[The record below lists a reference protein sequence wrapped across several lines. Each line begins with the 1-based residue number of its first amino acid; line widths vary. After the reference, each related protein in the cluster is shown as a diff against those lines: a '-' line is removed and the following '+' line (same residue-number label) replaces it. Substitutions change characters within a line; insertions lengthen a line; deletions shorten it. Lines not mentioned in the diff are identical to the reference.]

1 MTNTTINY
9 INIDGIKIDINKN
22 ITSYNTTEEFEGY
35 KITSIEYEDYLIIFS
50 EDEHVTTININS
62 IDYPY
67 YIFNSYKY
75 VLVCKTEKTYKLYE
89 NKISI
94 RGLKIFGGEDET
106 VVKNFQRKPS
116 LRYCMFLQSTPKHTY
131 YNIDL
136 APNIAIQ
143 YKTATDP
150 IVALIALAN
159 FIKQYSNV
167 IFYKE
172 NNYLYGKFTTNIDKW
187 SIESKT
193 ENQGTLPIIIGYNT
207 GKLKG
212 FFSGSNKNYKY
223 WHNVFDSSDI
233 LKNIDNKCV
242 NIDVEQILSNNPNQK
257 PTLILNY
264 NDINEEFKFTNSND
278 PAIVYVNTCNPITQ
292 SGYDWPAIAPGKY
305 SYFYEDCDNEGYYKT
320 ISSYCNFGGNLTKP
334 EISSCKIKKCP
345 SEDGY
350 NETDVGKTIVK
361 TCPSGFTGNI
371 TRKCVNTVNQPYG
384 TWEDEDTSGCIPQC
398 PENNNWPQTSADTT
412 AEQVCDSGFTGN
424 KTRKC
429 NSDGVWEDEDTSGCV
444 EDTNYWWIWIIVV
457 VLFILIFIFMKTNTI
472 IGIVFIVICVIAI
485 IFAITLN

>member
-9 INIDGIKIDINKN
+9 INIDGIKVDINKN
-22 ITSYNTTEEFEGY
+22 ITSYNTDEEFEGY

-50 EDEHVTTININS
+50 KDKHVTTISINS

-67 YIFNSYKY
+67 YIFNSSKY
-75 VLVCKTEKTYKLYE
+75 VLACKTDKNYKLYE

-106 VVKNFQRKPS
+106 VVKNFRRKSS

-136 APNIAIQ
+136 APSIAIQ

-150 IVALIALAN
+150 IVALIALAI
-159 FIKQYSNV
+159 FIKQYSHA
-167 IFYKE
+167 IFYKKD
-172 NNYLYGKFTTNIDKW
+172 NYLYGKFLTNINDWDIKTN
-187 SIESKT
+187 T
-193 ENQGTLPIIIGYNT
+193 ENQGTLPIIVGYNT
-207 GKLKG
+207 GELKG

-457 VLFILIFIFMKTNTI
+457 VLFILIFIFMKINTI
-472 IGIVFIVICVIAI
+472 IGIVIIVICVIAI